1 MRLTKNH
8 LLGVR
13 SWIGTP
19 SKSMKP
25 VPTTPTVAEDRDK
38 MLDDELVLSAGD
50 PDNYSEGSG
59 NPDDDWD
66 GNNVKTRLT
75 VTLPFRLMIALS
87 LATTRMTV
95 GYY

>member
-1 MRLTKNH
+1 
-8 LLGVR
+8 
-13 SWIGTP
+13 
-19 SKSMKP
+19 MKP

-75 VTLPFRLMIALS
+75 VMLPFRLTIALS
-87 LATTRMTV
+87 LALLV
-95 GYY
+95 FGCHNKNDSWILLV

>member
-38 MLDDELVLSAGD
+38 MLDDELVLSTGD

-75 VTLPFRLMIALS
+75 VTLAWFC
-87 LATTRMTV
+87 
-95 GYY
+95 